1 MRREILRLEHVTYK
15 ENGVTLLQD
24 LDLNI
29 FEGEIMGLLP
39 IDAYGLPALT
49 SLLSHDL
56 PIYHGY
62 IYYREKLVDSWL
74 DEHCAGKRIVMIGDD
89 STLVG
94 GQSVLTNVMIL
105 RKGFHQRIISEKLL
119 KRQLQIFLEE
129 LGLSLEPSLLVEK
142 LSPFERIAVEI
153 LRAVVADC
161 RLIVLQE
168 VSTIISDSEMSSLF
182 RIMHRCT
189 EKGFA
194 FLYISPH
201 FEEHLQIC
209 DRTAMMMGRRISK
222 ILRGKEMSLKTVR
235 QCSEEYTMRV
245 QEHLTKSTPCSEET
259 VCSVKGLTGSYIDHL
274 DVTVRQGE
282 CLAVQSLDE
291 KVSKELLEM
300 LEGREKPVSGTL
312 LLEGKPVGAGDRRKI
327 AVISPQPWASMI
339 FEELSIYDNLCI
351 GMDHRVPAVWSS
363 RGIYKSICSTV
374 EEQMGAGFM
383 DMQVQELTIQQKS
396 ELVYTRILF
405 QRPKIVFCIQPFK
418 GADLSHRLLIWE
430 LQKRLLDRG
439 IAVVIIAVNMAD
451 ALSIADRVVRI
462 DKHTR
467 VETYERSEFANLP
480 PTVPWYSLYQGMD
493 HTFEKEIEKDNV

>member
-1 MRREILRLEHVTYK
+1 
-15 ENGVTLLQD
+15 
-24 LDLNI
+24 
-29 FEGEIMGLLP
+29 
-39 IDAYGLPALT
+39 
-49 SLLSHDL
+49 
-56 PIYHGY
+56 
-62 IYYREKLVDSWL
+62 
-74 DEHCAGKRIVMIGDD
+74 
-89 STLVG
+89 
-94 GQSVLTNVMIL
+94 
-105 RKGFHQRIISEKLL
+105 
-119 KRQLQIFLEE
+119 
-129 LGLSLEPSLLVEK
+129 
-142 LSPFERIAVEI
+142 
-153 LRAVVADC
+153 
-161 RLIVLQE
+161 
-168 VSTIISDSEMSSLF
+168 
-182 RIMHRCT
+182 
-189 EKGFA
+189 
-194 FLYISPH
+194 
-201 FEEHLQIC
+201 
-209 DRTAMMMGRRISK
+209 
-222 ILRGKEMSLKTVR
+222 
-235 QCSEEYTMRV
+235 MRV